1 MLERFDDRLERF
13 VILVRSLLDT
23 QHDVAIH
30 LNEAAIAVPGK
41 ARVVRLL
48 RQRFDRLIVQ
58 PEVQNRVHHA
68 RHRIARTGTDGHEQ
82 RIFQIA
88 ELLLRLAL
96 DGRDASLHLTLQRG
110 GIGALVIV
118 VIRAHLSRDREPGR
132 HGQPDAAHLGEICPL
147 AAEQRLH
154 RSVAIC
160 LLPELEHVLARCLR
174 LRRGLRSGALL
185 RSSLFSRGL
194 LRHSNSLS
202 PSTPSRSRKC
212 LQCPGSVRAAWR
224 RGRAAP
230 HAGARPRP
238 SPARHRKTSP
248 PAAAA
253 PRFQ

>member
-1 MLERFDDRLERF
+1 MPGIESRAPERTDTSSGSFRSPNFFF
-13 VILVRSLLDT
+13 VWL
-23 QHDVAIH
+23 
-30 LNEAAIAVPGK
+30 
-41 ARVVRLL
+41 
-48 RQRFDRLIVQ
+48 
-58 PEVQNRVHHA
+58 
-68 RHRIARTGTDGHEQ
+68 
-82 RIFQIA
+82 
-88 ELLLRLAL
+88 L

-118 VIRAHLSRDREPGR
+118 VIRAHLGRDREPGR
-132 HGQPDAAHLGEICPL
+132 HGQPDAAHLGEVCPL

-154 RSVAIC
+154 RPVAIC
-160 LLPELEHVLARCLR
+160 LLPEQVHVLARCLR

-185 RSSLFSRGL
+185 RSSLLRSSLFRGL

-230 HAGARPRP
+230 RADARPRP